1 MDSASLFV
9 IELAMNNEL
18 QESPRH
24 RGIYLLPNLFTMGAL
39 FAGFYAIV
47 AATKHSYDNAA
58 IAIFIAILLDGL
70 DGRIARMTHS
80 VSDFGAQFDSLSD
93 MLCFGITPAMVL
105 YTWSL
110 STLGK
115 AGWLICFTYTA
126 ATALR
131 LARFNTQLGTPNKR
145 YFQGLSTT
153 LSAGFVASLLWT
165 CVQHEI
171 DGASV
176 AWLVALVAVILA
188 ILKVSSIPYRSFKDL
203 NLRGKVPFLVIPIIG
218 LAFVLISTSPP
229 DICLGLFLLYVC
241 SGPVTVLIRRFRP
254 TKNNL
259 PEHHEPTIH

>member
-1 MDSASLFV
+1 
-9 IELAMNNEL
+9 MNNL
-18 QESPRH
+18 PDHPRY

-47 AATKHSYDNAA
+47 AATKHAFDYAA

-93 MLCFGITPAMVL
+93 MVCFGITPALVL
-105 YTWSL
+105 YVWSL

-115 AGWLICFTYTA
+115 AGWLVCFAYTA

-131 LARFNTQLGTPNKR
+131 LARFNTQLGNADKR

-153 LSAGFVASLLWT
+153 ISAGFVASMLWT
-165 CVQHEI
+165 CVQYEI
-171 DGASV
+171 EGTAV
-176 AWLVALVAVILA
+176 AWIVAIITILLT
-188 ILKVSSIPYRSFKDL
+188 ILKVSSIRYRSFKDL

-218 LAFVLISTSPP
+218 LLFVLISYSPP
-229 DICLGLFLLYVC
+229 EIFLGLFFVYVA
-241 SGPVTVLIRRFRP
+241 SGPVSVLIRCIRRP
-254 TKNNL
+254 KPAEEKN
-259 PEHHEPTIH
+259 HDHSQH

>member
-1 MDSASLFV
+1 
-9 IELAMNNEL
+9 MNSNL
-18 QESPRH
+18 PDHPRY

-47 AATKHSYDNAA
+47 AATKHAFDNAA

-93 MLCFGITPAMVL
+93 MVCFGITPAMVL
-105 YTWSL
+105 YVWSL

-115 AGWLICFTYTA
+115 PGWLVCFAYTA

-131 LARFNTQLGTPNKR
+131 LARFNTQLGKADKR

-153 LSAGFVASLLWT
+153 ISAGFVASMLWT
-165 CVQHEI
+165 CVQYEI
-171 DGASV
+171 DGAAIAWIV
-176 AWLVALVAVILA
+176 AIVAVLLA
-188 ILKVSSIPYRSFKDL
+188 ILKISSIRYRSFKDL

-218 LAFVLISTSPP
+218 LLFVLISFSPP
-229 DICLGLFLLYVC
+229 DILLTLFFAYVA
-241 SGPVTVLIRRFRP
+241 SGPVFAVVRFIRRP
-254 TKNNL
+254 KTAAESKHDSN
-259 PEHHEPTIH
+259 PH

>member
-1 MDSASLFV
+1 MKSNLPDH
-9 IELAMNNEL
+9 
-18 QESPRH
+18 PRY

-47 AATKHSYDNAA
+47 AATKHAFDNAA

-93 MLCFGITPAMVL
+93 MVCFGITPAMVL
-105 YTWSL
+105 YVWSL

-115 AGWLICFTYTA
+115 PGWLVCFAYTA

-131 LARFNTQLGTPNKR
+131 LARFNTQLGKADKR

-153 LSAGFVASLLWT
+153 ISAGFVASMLWT
-165 CVQHEI
+165 CVQYEI
-171 DGASV
+171 DGAAIAWVV
-176 AWLVALVAVILA
+176 AIVAVLLA
-188 ILKVSSIPYRSFKDL
+188 ILKVSSIRYRSFKDL

-218 LAFVLISTSPP
+218 LLFVLISFSPP
-229 DICLGLFLLYVC
+229 DILLALFFIYVA
-241 SGPVTVLIRRFRP
+241 SGPIAALIRCFRRP
-254 TKNNL
+254 K
-259 PEHHEPTIH
+259 PAEEKHEPNQH

>member
-1 MDSASLFV
+1 MKQSLPDHH
-9 IELAMNNEL
+9 
-18 QESPRH
+18 PRH

-70 DGRIARMTHS
+70 DGRVARMTHS

-105 YTWSL
+105 YSWSL
-110 STLGK
+110 SVLGK
-115 AGWLICFTYTA
+115 PGWLVCFAYTA

-131 LARFNTQLGTPNKR
+131 LARFNTQLNTADKR

-153 LSAGFVASLLWT
+153 ISAGFVASLLWA

-171 DGASV
+171 EGASV
-176 AWLVALVAVILA
+176 AWWVAVVALLLA
-188 ILKVSSIPYRSFKDL
+188 TLKVSSIRYRSFKDL
-203 NLRGKVPFLVIPIIG
+203 NLRGKVPFLVIPAIG
-218 LAFVLISTSPP
+218 LIFVLVSYSPP
-229 DICLGLFLLYVC
+229 EILLLLFFIYVA
-241 SGPVTVLIRRFRP
+241 SGPVSAAIRWFHP
-254 TKNNL
+254 PKAQA
-259 PEHHEPTIH
+259 PAPHESLH

>member
-1 MDSASLFV
+1 
-9 IELAMNNEL
+9 MNQPVL
-18 QESPRH
+18 DHPRHPRH

-47 AATKHSYDNAA
+47 AATKHSFDTAA
-58 IAIFIAILLDGL
+58 IAIFVAILLDGL

-105 YTWSL
+105 YSWSL

-115 AGWLICFTYTA
+115 IGWLVCFIYTA

-131 LARFNTQLGTPNKR
+131 LARFNTQLGVADKR

-153 LSAGFVASLLWT
+153 ISAGFVASLLWT
-165 CVQHEI
+165 CVQYEI
-171 DGASV
+171 EGPNIAWAV
-176 AWLVALVAVILA
+176 AAVAVLLA
-188 ILKVSSIPYRSFKDL
+188 ILKVSSIRYRSFKDL

-218 LAFVLISTSPP
+218 LAFVLISYSPP
-229 DICLGLFLLYVC
+229 DVFLLLFLIYVG
-241 SGPVTVLIRRFRP
+241 SGPVMALVRWYRP
-254 TKNNL
+254 ATSKHPHEN
-259 PEHHEPTIH
+259 PESPRN

>member
-1 MDSASLFV
+1 MDQKLPS
-9 IELAMNNEL
+9 
-18 QESPRH
+18 QPRH
-24 RGIYLLPNLFTMGAL
+24 RGIYLLPNLLTMGAL

-47 AATKHSYDNAA
+47 AATKHSFDNAA

-105 YTWSL
+105 YSWSL

-115 AGWLICFTYTA
+115 AGWLVCFVYTA

-131 LARFNTQLGTPNKR
+131 LARFNAQLATADKR

-153 LSAGFVASLLWT
+153 LSAGFVASFLWT
-165 CVQHEI
+165 CVQYEI

-176 AWLVALVAVILA
+176 AWLVAIVAILLA
-188 ILKVSSIPYRSFKDL
+188 ILKVSSIRYRSFKDL
-203 NLRGKVPFLVIPIIG
+203 NLRGKVPFLVIPVIG
-218 LAFVLISTSPP
+218 LVFVLISFSPP
-229 DICLGLFLLYVC
+229 DVFLLLFFSYVA
-241 SGPVTVLIRRFRP
+241 SGPVAALIRRFRP
-254 TKNNL
+254 KKL
-259 PEHHEPTIH
+259 ADSHESTVH